1 MTLITKQQLLERTR
15 VSESLSDK
23 QVVPYIQDAETF
35 DLPTLL
41 SGNLIADINAFNIT
55 ASEWANETPYLTG
68 GYTISGNVYYKALQD
83 STGITPGTDTA
94 IWEADYKATL
104 RYNHL
109 PDFLIWSAYRRML
122 LEHGRN
128 IVGAGITTPTDPQA
142 TYQPATDKA
151 RGEMV
156 ASAES
161 KANHYRGIIDR
172 YLVEHNLVTRTECE
186 PYRRRNNGRV
196 TAI

>member
-15 VSESLSDK
+15 ISESLSDK
-23 QVVPYIQDAETF
+23 QVVPYIQDAEEF

-41 SGNLIADINAFNIT
+41 SGNLIADVYAFNIT
-55 ASEWANETPYLTG
+55 ATVWASEIPFSTG
-68 GYTISGNVYYKALQD
+68 AYATYENIYYKALQD
-83 STGITPGTDTA
+83 STGVTPGTDA
-94 IWEADYKATL
+94 AYWEADYKATL

-109 PDFLIWSAYRRML
+109 PDFLIWASYRRML

-172 YLVEHNLVTRTECE
+172 YLGEHNLVTRTECE
-186 PYRRRNNGRV
+186 PYRRQSNNRV